1 MASTN
6 VKILFSPVD
15 KLREIGNK
23 ISSTTTTTTTTITT
37 RTTATRTTTPP
48 MSECED
54 NEEWINLCS
63 FFARHVGCRG
73 QYEDF
78 MRKNCAGTCL
88 FC

>member
-37 RTTATRTTTPP
+37 RTTTLPI
-48 MSECED
+48 SECED
-54 NEEWINLCS
+54 NEEWTNLCS